1 MATIPKTS
9 VALLNAIAASPDSPR
24 WTEFYDRY
32 QPILAAWLQS
42 EKFRGSIRP
51 SDVDE
56 IIQRTMI
63 AFMNKAPNYRYDPQA
78 EGKGPFHS
86 YLLLIARNKALE
98 FIRNRGREAKKR
110 DNFMSEFD
118 VLHNA
123 GKLTVEDKQLALI
136 AKIAVNQVLNDK
148 SISVRDREVFKRTT
162 GGEAPESVAEA
173 FGITRNNVD
182 QIKARIMRKVR
193 EVADKLNQAE

>member
-24 WTEFYDRY
+24 WNEFYDRY

-42 EKFRGSIRP
+42 GKFRGSIRP

-56 IIQRTMI
+56 IIQQTMI
-63 AFMNKAPNYRYDPQA
+63 AFINKAPNYRYDPQA

-86 YLLLIARNKALE
+86 YLLLVARNKALE
-98 FIRNRGREAKKR
+98 FIRNCGRESKKR
-110 DNFMSEFD
+110 NNFKAEFD

-123 GKLTVEDKQLALI
+123 GKLTTEDKQLALI
-136 AKIAVNQVLNDK
+136 AKIAVHQVLNDK

-162 GGEAPESVAEA
+162 SGESPEVVADA

-193 EVADKLNQAE
+193 DVANKLNKAE

>member
-98 FIRNRGREAKKR
+98 FIRNCGREAKKR
-110 DNFMSEFD
+110 DNFKAEFD

-123 GKLTVEDKQLALI
+123 RKLTVEDKQLALI

>member
-9 VALLNAIAASPDSPR
+9 VALLNAIAASSDSPR

-98 FIRNRGREAKKR
+98 FIRNSSREAKKR
-110 DNFMSEFD
+110 DNFKSEFD